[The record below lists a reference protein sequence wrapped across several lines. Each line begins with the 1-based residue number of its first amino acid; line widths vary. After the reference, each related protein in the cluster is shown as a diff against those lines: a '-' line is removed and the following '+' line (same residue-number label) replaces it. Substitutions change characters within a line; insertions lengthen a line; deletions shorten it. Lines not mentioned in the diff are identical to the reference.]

1 MPVNHSVSPFMA
13 SCSFIAFHWFGLF
26 EQLYKVPA
34 EVCLP
39 LSLSV
44 CVCVC
49 CCQVY
54 RRCFSLMKDG
64 RFPQVCSDTLS
75 SERTKADGNESNMS
89 AVF

>member
-44 CVCVC
+44 CVCV
-49 CCQVY
+49 VVRY
-54 RRCFSLMKDG
+54 TGGVS
-64 RFPQVCSDTLS
+64 PS
-75 SERTKADGNESNMS
+75 
-89 AVF
+89 